1 LESTGKADPEAP
13 GPEISH
19 GISHKLTR
27 TARPQRGPR
36 GQPGAEPRDAPG
48 LQPPPS
54 WRPVGAQ
61 ELPIPPRHPRRTGF
75 RQIPRPLRIC
85 RPAAFSANG
94 APHSRPMGRAFSPS
108 EVTLSGN
115 LGQRPR
121 LPTHKSRSPVGAPH
135 FRTNET
141 NRRDSG
147 SDWHTCGCR
156 NDHPAFLDS
165 LWLVHFQCIMRT
177 ATPWHDSSR

>member
-1 LESTGKADPEAP
+1 LESTGKADSGAP
-13 GPEISH
+13 GPEIPH

-75 RQIPRPLRIC
+75 RQMPRPLRIS
-85 RPAAFSANG
+85 RPAAFSTNG
-94 APHSRPMGRAFSPS
+94 APHTS
-108 EVTLSGN
+108 

-141 NRRDSG
+141 NRRESG
-147 SDWHTCGCR
+147 SDCHTQGQR
-156 NDHPAFLDS
+156 NDHPGTTGFRLN
-165 LWLVHFQCIMRT
+165 L
-177 ATPWHDSSR
+177 